1 MMTDEPYEKLVQERY
16 AKLIEEQLKL
26 TKQFN
31 EILTLLKLDLIN
43 RINRD
48 KHHDVQSQQNVYL
61 RDMLSYG
68 GDK

>member
-1 MMTDEPYEKLVQERY
+1 MIDEPYEKLVQERY
-16 AKLIEEQLKL
+16 AKLIDEQLKL

-31 EILTLLKLDLIN
+31 EILRLLKLDLIN
-43 RINRD
+43 RINHD
-48 KHHDVQSQQNVYL
+48 KYRALQSQQNAYL